1 MGITVSRKS
10 HYPIETLIKEF
21 LNWRDLLQDS
31 EKRRQKREKE
41 LADDEQ
47 KMANEQFIKVCFY
60 IVAGTARKRN
70 SFLAHILSPN

>member
-10 HYPIETLIKEF
+10 PYPIETLIKEF

-47 KMANEQFIKVCFY
+47 KMANEQSIKVCFY
-60 IVAGTARKRN
+60 IVA
-70 SFLAHILSPN
+70 